1 MIEHRTPEVLV
12 TDKAVYF
19 DGWELPWFIA
29 KDGISFTP
37 GGSDDINRLTVEFF
51 VGTTTFRDAWQTTH
65 EEEWHWLGRLL
76 ELGALFEH
84 YEFDR
89 IEKEFDVRG

>member
-29 KDGISFTP
+29 EDGISFTP
-37 GGSDDINRLTVEFF
+37 GGRDDINRLTVEFL
-51 VGTTTFRDAWQTTH
+51 VGTVTFRDPWQVDH
-65 EEEWHWLGRLL
+65 EAEWYWLGRLI
-76 ELGALFEH
+76 ELGAAFEH